1 MIETMFN
8 LPTKIA
14 AKPGIY
20 LQLPKFLNSDVNT
33 LIITDK
39 GLVKT
44 GVVNRVKNILVEK
57 KINVEIYSDVKPNP
71 NEEVVNKIN
80 TLIKKNRF
88 KQVIALGG
96 GSTIDAAKAACCLST
111 NEGLLEDYQWNNRS
125 FENLPL
131 PLIAIPTTAGTG
143 SEVTGVA
150 VITSRNIK
158 KGINA
163 KEIFPKIALVDAQLM
178 TSLPPYLTAITG
190 MDALSHAIESYLGL
204 KANPFTD
211 SLAIESIKLISKFL
225 LRAYANGNDIEAR
238 HNMAVA
244 STMAGLS
251 MDQAGLGIV
260 HSLASPVC
268 AYLHWSHGLACSIL
282 LPYGMKYNS
291 IARRSKMAHIAE
303 LMGAN
308 ISGLSEREMAQKAIE
323 CVFNLEKDLELDNII
338 QEKIKVKP
346 DLDKYGKN
354 AASMFLIKNNP
365 RQASAQDCSEIFN
378 EIFR

>member
-1 MIETMFN
+1 MKMTFN
-8 LPTKIA
+8 LPTEIVA
-14 AKPGIY
+14 EPGIY
-20 LQLPKFLNSDVNT
+20 LQLYCFLNPNVRT
-33 LIITDK
+33 LIVTDE
-39 GLVKT
+39 
-44 GVVNRVKNILVEK
+44 GVLKAGIVDKVRDTLLEK
-57 KINVEIYSDVKPNP
+57 KFKVDVYTDVKPNP
-71 NEEVVNKIN
+71 NEEVVNKIT
-80 TLIKKNRF
+80 TLVKKNNF

-96 GSTIDAAKAACCLST
+96 GSTIDAAKVACCLSV
-111 NEGLLEDYQWNNRS
+111 NEGSLEDYQWNNRP
-125 FENLPL
+125 FEKRPL

-204 KANPFTD
+204 NANPFTD
-211 SLAIESIKLISKFL
+211 GFAIESIKLISKFL
-225 LRAYANGNDIEAR
+225 LRAYANGNDLEAR

-282 LPYGMKYNS
+282 LPYGMKYNL

-308 ISGLSEREMAQKAIE
+308 VSGLSEREMAQKAIE
-323 CVFNLEKDLELDNII
+323 CVFNLEKDLELDKII

-346 DLDKYGKN
+346 DLDEYGKN

-365 RQASAQDCSEIFN
+365 RQASAQDCSEIFA
-378 EIFR
+378 EIFK

>member
-1 MIETMFN
+1 MIQIIFD
-8 LPTKIA
+8 LPTKIV

-20 LQLPKFLNSDVNT
+20 LQLPKYLNSNFNT

-39 GLVKT
+39 GLVAT
-44 GVVNRVKNILVEK
+44 GVVDKVKSILIDK
-57 KINVEIYSDVKPNP
+57 KINVEIYSDIKPNP
-71 NEEVVNKIN
+71 NEEVVNKIT
-80 TLIKKNRF
+80 TLVKKNNF
-88 KQVIALGG
+88 KQIIALGG
-96 GSTIDAAKAACCLST
+96 GSTIDAAKATCCLSA
-111 NEGLLEDYQWNNRS
+111 NEGSLEDYQWNNRP
-125 FENLPL
+125 FEKRPL

-204 KANPFTD
+204 NANPFTD
-211 SLAIESIKLISKFL
+211 GLAIEAIKLISKFL
-225 LRAYANGNDIEAR
+225 LRAYANGNDLEAR
-238 HNMAVA
+238 HNIAVA
-244 STMAGLS
+244 STIAGLA
-251 MDQAGLGIV
+251 MDQSGLGIV

-268 AYLHWSHGLACSIL
+268 SYLHWSHGLACSIL
-282 LPYGMKYNS
+282 LPYGMKYNL
-291 IARRSKMAHIAE
+291 IARQSKMAYIAE

-308 ISGLSEREMAQKAIE
+308 VFGLLEREKAQLAVE
-323 CVFNLEKDLELDNII
+323 SVLALEKDLNLDGVI

-346 DLDKYGKN
+346 DIDKYGKN

-365 RQASAQDCSEIFN
+365 RQASAQDCSKIFS